1 MNTEEVELTAT
12 RGMADSTTVRRVV
25 VDLSMEH
32 RDVSEMKFGHGMKP
46 NSLRES
52 NDNGDFS
59 TNKCIYDMARRSQE
73 QVSRENHDR
82 LWRGSGR
89 RTEVEPFG
97 LR

>member
-12 RGMADSTTVRRVV
+12 GGMPDSTTV

-32 RDVSEMKFGHGMKP
+32 KDASEMKLGHGMKL

-59 TNKCIYDMARRSQE
+59 TNKFIYDMARRSQE

-97 LR
+97 FR